1 MPAKPKYE
9 LEITLDLDAGAEGFN
24 PFERMIARLIWA
36 CGFRRGIW
44 TLSLRRASQIRS
56 VRANAYWWGVV
67 IREFQKYRAEQGEFC
82 TAQECHDLLKLELLP
97 PTVFISPVTQRTHVV
112 PAETHNM
119 TPEEFGRFIE
129 AGVAWLAQMGI
140 DVPPP
145 QNAGILPPPR
155 ETRTLENAA
164 N

>member
-9 LEITLDLDAGAEGFN
+9 LEITLDLDEADRPLNA
-24 PFERMIARLIWA
+24 FERLLQRVCWA
-36 CGFRRGIW
+36 VGFRRGVW
-44 TLSLRRASQIRS
+44 TFTLRRASRVRS

-67 IREFQKYRAEQGEFC
+67 IRAFQQYRADQGEFV

-97 PTVFISPVTQRTHVV
+97 PVVFVSPVTGRTHCV

-119 TPEEFGRFIE
+119 SVEEFGRFIE
-129 AGVAWLAQMGI
+129 AGVAWCAQMGI

-145 QNAGILPPPR
+145 PGWEMPETKELQRAG
-155 ETRTLENAA
+155 
-164 N
+164 